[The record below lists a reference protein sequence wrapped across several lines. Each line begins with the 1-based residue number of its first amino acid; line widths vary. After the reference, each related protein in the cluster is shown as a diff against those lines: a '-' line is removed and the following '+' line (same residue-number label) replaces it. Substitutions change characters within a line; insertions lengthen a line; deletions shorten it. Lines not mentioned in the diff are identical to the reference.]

1 MFKKLLALLLSV
13 SCLLAVTACG
23 GGGPSIGLE
32 TSSEELDETK
42 TYLNIGNY
50 NGGLGY
56 AWLREVADNYQAQN
70 PDVIVKINNDKD
82 GLQENVLTEKIEEY
96 GNDLYFINGFDYNN
110 LVNKGLAE
118 DVTDVVN
125 APAEGETRTIAS
137 KIDSTLAS
145 CYKTD
150 DNKYYA
156 LPFHVD
162 VFGSVYDVDLF
173 DEFGFYF
180 DANGNLI
187 GEDGEKA
194 NLSAGPNGI
203 AGDHDDGLPATYDQ
217 WKELLAEIKAYSMV
231 PYIWTGEYEFYR
243 YRWLTAAWADYEG
256 KEAFDLNM
264 SFNGQYTFPGESQP
278 TTIDLTNAYR
288 LQEQPGK
295 KYALDMAEHIVRNGY
310 YVTTSFD
317 SVNTHTMAQQEFL
330 LSVEKSQLAGDNK
343 RVAMIFEGAW
353 WENEARA
360 FFDTMAND
368 YENPAYAYGTRKF
381 GFMPM
386 PKAEGS
392 AEGTTLIS
400 STSNSI
406 VFVAACSEKKE
417 LAKDFFRFAH
427 SDESLRIFSRVTGS
441 IRPFDYELT
450 AEDKAQMTHFGKNM
464 WEIYRSPNTA
474 ISHVTLY
481 TNDVFTLETS
491 YLGSANWWWG
501 STIGG
506 SKFQDA
512 FYEMS
517 QDSTLNAAKYYE
529 GLKVTYS
536 KSEWDKKMSSYY
548 NK

>member
-1 MFKKLLALLLSV
+1 
-13 SCLLAVTACG
+13 
-23 GGGPSIGLE
+23 
-32 TSSEELDETK
+32 
-42 TYLNIGNY
+42 
-50 NGGLGY
+50 
-56 AWLREVADNYQAQN
+56 
-70 PDVIVKINNDKD
+70 
-82 GLQENVLTEKIEEY
+82 
-96 GNDLYFINGFDYNN
+96 
-110 LVNKGLAE
+110 
-118 DVTDVVN
+118 
-125 APAEGETRTIAS
+125 
-137 KIDSTLAS
+137 
-145 CYKTD
+145 
-150 DNKYYA
+150 
-156 LPFHVD
+156 
-162 VFGSVYDVDLF
+162 
-173 DEFGFYF
+173 
-180 DANGNLI
+180 
-187 GEDGEKA
+187 
-194 NLSAGPNGI
+194 
-203 AGDHDDGLPATYDQ
+203 
-217 WKELLAEIKAYSMV
+217 
-231 PYIWTGEYEFYR
+231 
-243 YRWLTAAWADYEG
+243 
-256 KEAFDLNM
+256 
-264 SFNGQYTFPGESQP
+264 
-278 TTIDLTNAYR
+278 
-288 LQEQPGK
+288 
-295 KYALDMAEHIVRNGY
+295 
-310 YVTTSFD
+310 
-317 SVNTHTMAQQEFL
+317 
-330 LSVEKSQLAGDNK
+330 
-343 RVAMIFEGAW
+343 
-353 WENEARA
+353 
-360 FFDTMAND
+360 
-368 YENPAYAYGTRKF
+368 
-381 GFMPM
+381 MPM

-491 YLGSANWWWG
+491 FLGSANWWWG